1 MMVDPGS
8 LLALAQELA
17 ASDKETHFR
26 CAASRAYYAGFH
38 AARRALQRLGFAIRQ
53 GDQAHAAVRRRWS
66 NSGNREWA
74 KVGELLNDLRSERNV
89 ADYDL
94 DKPFA
99 ARRADDAISDS
110 DFVLT
115 QLARSLTTE
124 EQSKLVAEIR
134 RYERD
139 VLRDVT
145 WRSAN

>member
-1 MMVDPGS
+1 MVDPHS
-8 LLALAQELA
+8 LLALAKELA
-17 ASDKETHFR
+17 ASGEETHFR
-26 CAASRAYYAGFH
+26 CAVSRAYYGAFH

-53 GDQAHAAVRRRWS
+53 GDQAHAAVHRRWS
-66 NSGNREWA
+66 NCGNTELA

-99 ARRADDAISDS
+99 SRRADDAISDS
-110 DFVLT
+110 EFILN
-115 QLARSLTTE
+115 QLAQSLTAE
-124 EQSKLVAEIR
+124 EQAKLVAEIR

-145 WRSAN
+145 WRSTN